1 MNDTVHIYDM
11 IIYDIHAPV
20 YHGTKGKGLRTMAA
34 AVHCC
39 IQGFNVWIPMQR
51 LDLRKPSIPSESAE
65 TGNDAGYSSKAPTSS
80 QDSASF
86 VQCFQW
92 HGTDTSWFWY
102 TLYDF
107 FWVVGGAIDAVDDM
121 DGENVAKT
129 RVVNRGIDF
138 LKAACEFADEVS
150 CFTLFHCLLRALQ
163 DLFPRSKP
171 NLAGILRSWGMH
183 HWIWRELQF
192 GEDCHACQLH

>member
-11 IIYDIHAPV
+11 IIYDILHLYIMAL
-20 YHGTKGKGLRTMAA
+20 KGRGWFEPWQ
-34 AVHCC
+34 AVQHRC
-39 IQGFNVWIPMQR
+39 IQGFHVWIPMQR
-51 LDLRKPSIPSESAE
+51 LDLRKPSIPSSESADSPE
-65 TGNDAGYSSKAPTSS
+65 MMQDILRRLPRVLKIQHPLFNASSGMA
-80 QDSASF
+80 Q
-86 VQCFQW
+86 
-92 HGTDTSWFWY
+92 
-102 TLYDF
+102 TLIDFDGLCMIF

-171 NLAGILRSWGMH
+171 NLAGILCSWGMH
-183 HWIWRELQF
+183 H
-192 GEDCHACQLH
+192 